1 MSNSEFF
8 KTIDLIITGTTLK
21 YATPRSLAD
30 NLAEDALDEP
40 MIVAWYDGIKKQEH
54 PFVPECQH
62 KPGWVAYAEG
72 HNGKLQ
78 ININQDEYRFIYADV
93 NSDA

>member
-1 MSNSEFF
+1 
-8 KTIDLIITGTTLK
+8 
-21 YATPRSLAD
+21 
-30 NLAEDALDEP
+30 LAEDTLDELK
-40 MIVAWYDGIKKQEH
+40 IVAWYDGIKKEEH

-78 ININQDEYRFIYADV
+78 ININQENA
-93 NSDA
+93 